1 LRDPVVSGCV
11 RLGEEFD
18 SLLPLPIAFGAVA
31 TRHFNSCSAPVVGVE
46 FPQCDAARYLF
57 QAGSSVRT
65 YTPKP
70 GDIKREWHVI
80 DAEGLILGRLSTEV
94 ATLLRGKHKA
104 MWAPHV
110 DTGDHVVIVN
120 AEKLSITPK
129 KLKDK
134 MYHRHSGYPGGLT
147 SENLQT
153 LLGRDPERVLKLAVK
168 GMLPKGRLGRQMIK
182 KLRVYA
188 GPTHPHQAQAP
199 KPHALPTRS
208 ATAS

>member
-1 LRDPVVSGCV
+1 M
-11 RLGEEFD
+11 
-18 SLLPLPIAFGAVA
+18 
-31 TRHFNSCSAPVVGVE
+31 
-46 FPQCDAARYLF
+46 
-57 QAGSSVRT
+57 RT

-70 GDIKREWHVI
+70 GDIKREWHVV
-80 DAEGLILGRLSTEV
+80 DADGAILGRVATEV
-94 ATLLRGKHKA
+94 ATLLRGKHKP

-110 DTGDHVVIVN
+110 DTGDHVIIVN

-129 KLKDK
+129 KARDK
-134 MYHRHSGYPGGLT
+134 MYHRHSGYPGGLH

-153 LLGRDPERVLKLAVK
+153 LMGRDPERVLKLAVK

-199 KPHALPTRS
+199 KARAL
-208 ATAS
+208 ASR